1 MDSLV
6 QPLVAQYLAMGGQSK
21 DNSAN
26 GNIPA
31 NEGKEKEHP
40 RASRNV
46 RLLICSRPRS
56 SNPPTTHHRHPV
68 RMA

>member
-1 MDSLV
+1 MVSSPPGHGRTSSRASYEMHPRKRSQMDSLV

-40 RASRNV
+40 
-46 RLLICSRPRS
+46 
-56 SNPPTTHHRHPV
+56 
-68 RMA
+68 